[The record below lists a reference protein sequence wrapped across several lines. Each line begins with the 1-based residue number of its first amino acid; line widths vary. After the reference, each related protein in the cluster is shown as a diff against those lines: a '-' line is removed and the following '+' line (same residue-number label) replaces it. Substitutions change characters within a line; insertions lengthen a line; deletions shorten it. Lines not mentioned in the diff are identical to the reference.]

1 MKSEITAPL
10 ELSDEDLNLTGGSR
24 DAEQWHGFLSD
35 VAIWKR
41 RLVTDETNDLT
52 TRSQPDA

>member
-1 MKSEITAPL
+1 MKSEFTAPV
-10 ELSDEDLNLTGGSR
+10 ELSDEDLNLAGGSQ

-41 RLVTDETNDLT
+41 RLVVDESNDLT
-52 TRSQPDA
+52 TRS